1 MLGKNAT
8 RISLPELSVEVIFS
22 TAAIN
27 TIAVNP
33 MPITY
38 EIFIKQ
44 RYNSGL
50 NSKRILAGASPDSV

>member
-8 RISLPELSVEVIFS
+8 RILSLVLSDEMLLSPIP
-22 TAAIN
+22 TPI
-27 TIAVNP
+27 TIIDTP

-44 RYNSGL
+44 RYNSRL
-50 NSKRILAGASPDSV
+50 NSKRILAEASPD

>member
-8 RISLPELSVEVIFS
+8 RISLSELSVEVIFS
-22 TAAIN
+22 IAAIN

>member
-8 RISLPELSVEVIFS
+8 RILSLVLSDEMLLSPIA
-22 TAAIN
+22 AAI
-27 TIAVNP
+27 TIIDTP

-44 RYNSGL
+44 RYNSRL
-50 NSKRILAGASPDSV
+50 NSKRILAEASPD

>member
-8 RISLPELSVEVIFS
+8 RISLSELSVEVIFS
-22 TAAIN
+22 IATIN

-50 NSKRILAGASPDSV
+50 NSKRILAGAIPDSV

>member
-8 RISLPELSVEVIFS
+8 RISLPELSVDALFS
-22 TAAIN
+22 TATIN
-27 TIAVNP
+27 TIVDNP
-33 MPITY
+33 IPITY

>member
-8 RISLPELSVEVIFS
+8 RISLPELSVEVICS
-22 TAAIN
+22 IAAIN